1 MVTVLHEQTG
11 DIFLPQKQ
19 GAFAFPSD
27 LKVTYKINMA
37 LQRKPA
43 RERRSWLL
51 HLPKHSTIWI
61 RYALNQ
67 KDHHQQAN
75 VL

>member
-27 LKVTYKINMA
+27 CKVTYKINMA

-43 RERRSWLL
+43 RERRS
-51 HLPKHSTIWI
+51 
-61 RYALNQ
+61 
-67 KDHHQQAN
+67 
-75 VL
+75 